1 MVTAKKLPT
10 EDTTKVKESNYI
22 TIKISM
28 NHKRRQQ
35 ERKRDKRMTT
45 HTENNEKNGN
55 RKFFC
60 ISNYVKLKWIK
71 LLSQR
76 YREAK

>member
-71 LLSQR
+71 LLKDIER
-76 YREAK
+76 LNE